1 LAAPTDALGG
11 RSSFVWVPTDGEVIQ
26 ELPVKKDIL
35 ILRSHRTSTVEQ
47 TIINQTTQHLPNRV
61 SLSPVP
67 VKTNYQ
73 TKINEAANRIQQFR
87 RENEPF
93 MLNSN
98 LYPKEFEVG
107 SHFVD
112 RRSQLDSIINS
123 S

>member
-1 LAAPTDALGG
+1 MAAPTGALGG
-11 RSSFVWVPTDGEVIQ
+11 RSSFLPVPMDGEVIQ
-26 ELPVKKDIL
+26 ELPVKEDIL
-35 ILRSHRTSTVEQ
+35 IPRSRRTITVEQ
-47 TIINQTTQHLPNRV
+47 TQINQATQHLPNRV

-73 TKINEAANRIQQFR
+73 TKIHEAANRIQQFR